1 MVSVIKKRKLIVL
14 IAFGL
19 IMLVLGLICDILI
32 KLEIM
37 KDYLIVSENYIFYLF
52 SLIFTVATLGCTLLS
67 IIVGVSG
74 NRVLGLQLRE
84 VVSLTNSPLQL
95 KAMIVESLL
104 IVGVSIPALAFEMY
118 TSITMLALYLV
129 FFMIYH
135 TVILCM
141 IVFNKEFIKENIKL
155 YLKESYNIKSSYIQ
169 CWITALYRTMEE
181 NDIASEEEYLALL
194 NSAAQAHTQYCDQ
207 IEKQIP
213 QLFATSC
220 LSQSFTDSY
229 IRILRLNDS
238 NNVLFDER
246 TITFNY
252 VKNIMYA
259 NPKAVYELNFPGT
272 IDSIIMCDFLSEDN
286 KSTYCYWYINAL
298 LNNNSLKNDEKLN
311 IVYNGLCRLMW
322 LRDDVSFSNV
332 RVNIAL
338 SLFRENILKAKDF
351 DFGKEIYKIF
361 IKAMYKE
368 NIYHSAKPLASLL
381 SQMVRMIYFWAFME
395 KETLSEERRNLIS
408 TIPSCKVDTIDNAS
422 LSIQTLINWN
432 HEKMLEYLI
441 FDAFQPERF
450 DPLDYWPEIHNGKTI
465 VCSSEN
471 KIKFAFWFYLVWG
484 YHFYSFP
491 IEKYIVTDTRE
502 NQIMSKILCVSVREE
517 FDEEN
522 KSIKQNTI
530 EHISLLQTLFN
541 KNYLLP
547 KQYLVGSYDAVNK
560 QILQI
565 NQLQYNSHFDS
576 DTKEIID
583 QLYKSVIDDPEI
595 TMDDSISLESAVTCQ
610 LPPIL
615 CSNTTDYCS
624 HIVYIIKK
632 YFTEI
637 VNNIL
642 KRRLPKVKLTFDS
655 EGVKRLK
662 SELEKEKY
670 TYRNYTFYD
679 DWGLKKEAREIPEY
693 AELIK
698 LVNDINE
705 KRNNNLY
712 EYLFLKV
719 DDVNFNY
726 SIESMTIEEL
736 EGEVLEEY
744 LSQYRVSGGQYDIDG
759 GVYNKITAKE
769 HFMKTRFLLQSI
781 IKIETNVTTTSGFRV
796 VFKDNSK

>member
-1 MVSVIKKRKLIVL
+1 MPIQKLS
-14 IAFGL
+14 
-19 IMLVLGLICDILI
+19 M
-32 KLEIM
+32 
-37 KDYLIVSENYIFYLF
+37 N
-52 SLIFTVATLGCTLLS
+52 S
-67 IIVGVSG
+67 I
-74 NRVLGLQLRE
+74 
-84 VVSLTNSPLQL
+84 
-95 KAMIVESLL
+95 
-104 IVGVSIPALAFEMY
+104 
-118 TSITMLALYLV
+118 
-129 FFMIYH
+129 
-135 TVILCM
+135 
-141 IVFNKEFIKENIKL
+141 
-155 YLKESYNIKSSYIQ
+155 
-169 CWITALYRTMEE
+169 
-181 NDIASEEEYLALL
+181 
-194 NSAAQAHTQYCDQ
+194 
-207 IEKQIP
+207 
-213 QLFATSC
+213 
-220 LSQSFTDSY
+220 
-229 IRILRLNDS
+229 
-238 NNVLFDER
+238 
-246 TITFNY
+246 
-252 VKNIMYA
+252 
-259 NPKAVYELNFPGT
+259 
-272 IDSIIMCDFLSEDN
+272 
-286 KSTYCYWYINAL
+286 
-298 LNNNSLKNDEKLN
+298 
-311 IVYNGLCRLMW
+311 
-322 LRDDVSFSNV
+322 
-332 RVNIAL
+332 
-338 SLFRENILKAKDF
+338 
-351 DFGKEIYKIF
+351 
-361 IKAMYKE
+361 
-368 NIYHSAKPLASLL
+368 
-381 SQMVRMIYFWAFME
+381 
-395 KETLSEERRNLIS
+395 
-408 TIPSCKVDTIDNAS
+408 
-422 LSIQTLINWN
+422 
-432 HEKMLEYLI
+432 
-441 FDAFQPERF
+441 
-450 DPLDYWPEIHNGKTI
+450 
-465 VCSSEN
+465 
-471 KIKFAFWFYLVWG
+471 
-484 YHFYSFP
+484 
-491 IEKYIVTDTRE
+491 
-502 NQIMSKILCVSVREE
+502 
-517 FDEEN
+517 
-522 KSIKQNTI
+522 
-530 EHISLLQTLFN
+530 
-541 KNYLLP
+541 LP

-595 TMDDSISLESAVTCQ
+595 TMDNSISLESAVTCQ

-637 VNNIL
+637 VNDIL

>member
-1 MVSVIKKRKLIVL
+1 M
-14 IAFGL
+14 
-19 IMLVLGLICDILI
+19 
-32 KLEIM
+32 
-37 KDYLIVSENYIFYLF
+37 
-52 SLIFTVATLGCTLLS
+52 SL
-67 IIVGVSG
+67 
-74 NRVLGLQLRE
+74 
-84 VVSLTNSPLQL
+84 
-95 KAMIVESLL
+95 
-104 IVGVSIPALAFEMY
+104 Y
-118 TSITMLALYLV
+118 
-129 FFMIYH
+129 
-135 TVILCM
+135 
-141 IVFNKEFIKENIKL
+141 
-155 YLKESYNIKSSYIQ
+155 
-169 CWITALYRTMEE
+169 
-181 NDIASEEEYLALL
+181 
-194 NSAAQAHTQYCDQ
+194 
-207 IEKQIP
+207 
-213 QLFATSC
+213 
-220 LSQSFTDSY
+220 
-229 IRILRLNDS
+229 
-238 NNVLFDER
+238 
-246 TITFNY
+246 
-252 VKNIMYA
+252 
-259 NPKAVYELNFPGT
+259 
-272 IDSIIMCDFLSEDN
+272 
-286 KSTYCYWYINAL
+286 
-298 LNNNSLKNDEKLN
+298 
-311 IVYNGLCRLMW
+311 
-322 LRDDVSFSNV
+322 
-332 RVNIAL
+332 
-338 SLFRENILKAKDF
+338 
-351 DFGKEIYKIF
+351 
-361 IKAMYKE
+361 
-368 NIYHSAKPLASLL
+368 
-381 SQMVRMIYFWAFME
+381 
-395 KETLSEERRNLIS
+395 
-408 TIPSCKVDTIDNAS
+408 
-422 LSIQTLINWN
+422 
-432 HEKMLEYLI
+432 
-441 FDAFQPERF
+441 
-450 DPLDYWPEIHNGKTI
+450 
-465 VCSSEN
+465 
-471 KIKFAFWFYLVWG
+471 
-484 YHFYSFP
+484 
-491 IEKYIVTDTRE
+491 
-502 NQIMSKILCVSVREE
+502 
-517 FDEEN
+517 

-595 TMDDSISLESAVTCQ
+595 TMDNSISLEAAVTCQ

-637 VNNIL
+637 VNDIL

-679 DWGLKKEAREIPEY
+679 DWGFKKEAREIPEY

>member
-67 IIVGVSG
+67 IIVGVSR

-368 NIYHSAKPLASLL
+368 NNISFRKTTGLFAVTNGQNDIFLGFYG
-381 SQMVRMIYFWAFME
+381 E
-395 KETLSEERRNLIS
+395 RNLI
-408 TIPSCKVDTIDNAS
+408 
-422 LSIQTLINWN
+422 
-432 HEKMLEYLI
+432 
-441 FDAFQPERF
+441 RR
-450 DPLDYWPEIHNGKTI
+450 KT
-465 VCSSEN
+465 
-471 KIKFAFWFYLVWG
+471 
-484 YHFYSFP
+484 
-491 IEKYIVTDTRE
+491 
-502 NQIMSKILCVSVREE
+502 
-517 FDEEN
+517 
-522 KSIKQNTI
+522 KSYK
-530 EHISLLQTLFN
+530 
-541 KNYLLP
+541 
-547 KQYLVGSYDAVNK
+547 
-560 QILQI
+560 
-565 NQLQYNSHFDS
+565 YNS
-576 DTKEIID
+576 
-583 QLYKSVIDDPEI
+583 L
-595 TMDDSISLESAVTCQ
+595 M
-610 LPPIL
+610 
-615 CSNTTDYCS
+615 
-624 HIVYIIKK
+624 
-632 YFTEI
+632 
-637 VNNIL
+637 
-642 KRRLPKVKLTFDS
+642 
-655 EGVKRLK
+655 
-662 SELEKEKY
+662 
-670 TYRNYTFYD
+670 
-679 DWGLKKEAREIPEY
+679 
-693 AELIK
+693 
-698 LVNDINE
+698 
-705 KRNNNLY
+705 
-712 EYLFLKV
+712 
-719 DDVNFNY
+719 
-726 SIESMTIEEL
+726 
-736 EGEVLEEY
+736 
-744 LSQYRVSGGQYDIDG
+744 
-759 GVYNKITAKE
+759 
-769 HFMKTRFLLQSI
+769 
-781 IKIETNVTTTSGFRV
+781 
-796 VFKDNSK
+796 